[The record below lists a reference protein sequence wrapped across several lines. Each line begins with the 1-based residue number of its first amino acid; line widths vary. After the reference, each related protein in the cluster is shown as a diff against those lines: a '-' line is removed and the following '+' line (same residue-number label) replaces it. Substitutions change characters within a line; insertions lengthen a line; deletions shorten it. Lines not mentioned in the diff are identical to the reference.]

1 MKGGIGQLMK
11 QAQQMQADMK
21 KAQEEMASIT
31 VTGESGAGMV
41 RVTMTC
47 QHRVQKVEIDDSMIG
62 DDKEMLED
70 LTVAA
75 FNDAVSKVEKTVQ
88 EKFSGMAGGLKR
100 GPSGIGSQQ
109 PSPSVCSI
117 ISLPNVSSRTIPVFS
132 PWIARTARKYLP
144 APARVLISASGY
156 GSSYLGLTRVKVS

>member
-21 KAQEEMASIT
+21 KAQEEMASIM

-41 RVTMTC
+41 RVTMNC
-47 QHRVQKVEIDDSMIG
+47 QHRVQSVEIDDSMIG

-75 FNDAVSKVEKTVQ
+75 INDAVQKVEKTVQ
-88 EKFSGMAGGLKR
+88 EKFSGMA
-100 GPSGIGSQQ
+100 SGM
-109 PSPSVCSI
+109 
-117 ISLPNVSSRTIPVFS
+117 SLPPGF
-132 PWIARTARKYLP
+132 KLP
-144 APARVLISASGY
+144 F
-156 GSSYLGLTRVKVS
+156 